1 MLQRYVF
8 RPYPATSH
16 RLGFFPAGAEGLRG
30 IFTKKRL
37 RGRGGD
43 GQLPEWPDMDVRS
56 LVVAVRRVVFSVVM
70 RNEKGRK

>member
-8 RPYPATSH
+8 RPYPATSP
-16 RLGFFPAGAEGLRG
+16 RLGFFPAAVEGLRG

-43 GQLPEWPDMDVRS
+43 GQLPEWLDMDVRI

-70 RNEKGRK
+70 RNEKGLK